1 MAEEL
6 FKGLNAP
13 KTEASKTE
21 PSGNPAAPG
30 EQKEPKAPATDA
42 NRTSS
47 GPSSTTPPATK
58 EQGKGNPAQTTQS
71 PEDGKQA
78 PSSSGSTG
86 TQEAAADDE
95 EDDLEMPSEIDML
108 KDRAKLMGIQFSNNI
123 GVEALKA
130 KIEEKRAATEAAA
143 QPKQEPAPAATQTA
157 AQTGFGAGA
166 INALTGNETRPARP
180 KSLRQYLRDEKMKL
194 IRLRITNL
202 DPKKK
207 DLPGEIITV
216 ANEYIGTVRKFVPF
230 GEVTDN
236 GFHVPQCIYDLLK
249 ERTFV
254 SIKTRKDQKGQTIV
268 EHQNARE
275 FALEILPQLTP
286 EELAQLSA
294 AQAAAGGL

>member
-30 EQKEPKAPATDA
+30 EQKEPKAPATNA
-42 NRTSS
+42 NQTSP
-47 GPSSTTPPATK
+47 GPSNVTPPATK

-166 INALTGNETRPARP
+166 INALTGNETRPAKP

>member
-13 KTEASKTE
+13 AAKTDA
-21 PSGNPAAPG
+21 GPA
-30 EQKEPKAPATDA
+30 KEIKAATTSTQTTTQAPANTQAPAQTAAGETTGVQKNAED
-42 NRTSS
+42 SS
-47 GPSSTTPPATK
+47 GPV
-58 EQGKGNPAQTTQS
+58 
-71 PEDGKQA
+71 
-78 PSSSGSTG
+78 SSGSTVQG
-86 TQEAAADDE
+86 GAGGAPSPDDE
-95 EDDLEMPSEIDML
+95 EDDLKMPSEIDLL

-123 GVEALKA
+123 GVDTLKA

-143 QPKQEPAPAATQTA
+143 KPAEQAQSA
-157 AQTGFGAGA
+157 AQTTAQSENGSGA
-166 INALTGNETRPARP
+166 INALTGNETRPVKA
-180 KSLRQYLRDEKMKL
+180 KSLRQHLRDEKMKL
-194 IRLRITNL
+194 VRVRITNL

-207 DLPGEIITV
+207 DLPGEILTI
-216 ANEYIGTVRKFVPF
+216 ANEYLGTIRKFVPF

-236 GFHVPQCIYDLLK
+236 GYHIPQCLYDMMK

>member
-30 EQKEPKAPATDA
+30 EQKEPKAPVTNA
-42 NRTSS
+42 NQTSS
-47 GPSSTTPPATK
+47 GPSNVTPPATK

-95 EDDLEMPSEIDML
+95 EDDLQMPSELNML

-130 KIEEKRAATEAAA
+130 KIEEKRAAMEAAA

-157 AQTGFGAGA
+157 AQTGNGAGA

>member
-30 EQKEPKAPATDA
+30 EQKEPKAPATNA
-42 NRTSS
+42 NQTSP
-47 GPSSTTPPATK
+47 GPSNVTPPATK

>member
-30 EQKEPKAPATDA
+30 EQKEPKALATDA
-42 NRTSS
+42 NQTSS
-47 GPSSTTPPATK
+47 GPSNVTPQATK
-58 EQGKGNPAQTTQS
+58 EQGKGNSAQTTQS

-180 KSLRQYLRDEKMKL
+180 KSLRQHLRDEKMKL

-216 ANEYIGTVRKFVPF
+216 ANEFIGTVRKFVPF

>member
-6 FKGLNAP
+6 FKGMNAP

-42 NRTSS
+42 NQNSS
-47 GPSSTTPPATK
+47 GPSNVTPPATK
-58 EQGKGNPAQTTQS
+58 EQGKGDPAQTTQS

-86 TQEAAADDE
+86 TQQAAADTDE
-95 EDDLEMPSEIDML
+95 EDDLQMPSEIDML

-123 GVEALKA
+123 GVDALKA
-130 KIEEKRAATEAAA
+130 KIEEKRAASEAAA
-143 QPKQEPAPAATQTA
+143 KPAEQAKPATQTT
-157 AQTGFGAGA
+157 AQAGNGDGTV
-166 INALTGNETRPARP
+166 NAFTGNETKPVRA
-180 KSLRQYLRDEKMKL
+180 KSLRQHLRDEKMKL
-194 IRLRITNL
+194 VRVRITNL

-207 DLPGEIITV
+207 DLPGEILTI
-216 ANEYIGTVRKFVPF
+216 ANEYLGTVRKFVPF

-236 GFHVPQCIYDLLK
+236 GYHVPQCLYDMMK
-249 ERTFV
+249 ERTFI
-254 SIKTRKDQKGQTIV
+254 SIKTRKDNKGQTIV

-294 AQAAAGGL
+294 SQAAAGGL